1 MSDPA
6 STGNAAFITATVE
19 SKSLPKSLSNDD
31 LLALYGLFKQAI
43 IGDNTTAKP
52 GMFDLTGKA
61 KWEAWTKL
69 AGTSKE
75 DAQAQYIAKVNSLKG

>member
-6 STGNAAFITATVE
+6 STGNAAFVTATEEVKKLAQ
-19 SKSLPKSLSNDD
+19 SPSNDD
-31 LLALYGLFKQAI
+31 LLILYGLFKQAI
-43 IGDNTTAKP
+43 HGDNTTAKP

-61 KWEAWTKL
+61 KWEAWNKL
-69 AGTSKE
+69 QGTSKE